1 MSIKT
6 NKLLLIFMIL
16 ALVITPLRGAWAF
29 ATPAAADIAPHCD
42 QMGSPANAMQ
52 AGMHHPD
59 TTSGSDHQCDHGC
72 DGDCCDGNCSACA
85 HSVVSLSNTITV
97 SRPLHDSPLTVPF
110 PASFPHRTVIPP
122 LRPPAS
128 L

>member
-6 NKLLLIFMIL
+6 NNLLLVLMIL

-29 ATPAAADIAPHCD
+29 STPATVDSTPHCD
-42 QMGSPANAMQ
+42 QMDMSSTAMQ
-52 AGMHHPD
+52 ADVPYPG
-59 TTSGSDHQCDHGC
+59 TTPENGHQCETGC
-72 DGDCCDGNCSACA
+72 NSDCCDGSCNACA
-85 HSVVSLSNTITV
+85 HSVVSLSNTIV
-97 SRPLHDSPLTVPF
+97 FSQNLHNTPMSVTF
-110 PASFPHRTVIPP
+110 PVTFPHRTIIPP

>member
-6 NKLLLIFMIL
+6 NKLLLAVMIL

-29 ATPAAADIAPHCD
+29 ATPASTDDMSHCD
-42 QMGSPANAMQ
+42 QMDMSSTAMQ
-52 AGMHHPD
+52 ADVHHPD
-59 TTSGSDHQCDHGC
+59 TTPETGHQCETGC
-72 DGDCCDGNCSACA
+72 NGDCCDGSCNACA
-85 HSVVSLSNTITV
+85 HIVISLSNTIVV
-97 SRPLHDSPLTVPF
+97 SQNLHNTPLSVTF
-110 PASFPHRTVIPP
+110 PVSFPHRTIIPP

>member
-6 NKLLLIFMIL
+6 NNLLLVLMIL

-29 ATPAAADIAPHCD
+29 STPATVDSTPHCD
-42 QMGSPANAMQ
+42 QMVMSSTAMQ
-52 AGMHHPD
+52 DEVHLLDTATETGHPCE
-59 TTSGSDHQCDHGC
+59 TGC
-72 DGDCCDGNCSACA
+72 NGDCCDGNCNACA
-85 HSVVSLSNTITV
+85 HSVVSLSNTIVV
-97 SRPLHDSPLTVPF
+97 SQNLHNTPLSVIF
-110 PASFPHRTVIPP
+110 PVTFPHRTIIPP

>member
-1 MSIKT
+1 MPTKT
-6 NKLLLIFMIL
+6 NKLLLALMIL

-29 ATPAAADIAPHCD
+29 ATPSAADIAPHCA
-42 QMGSPANAMQ
+42 QMDPPVNAMQ

-59 TTSGSDHQCDHGC
+59 TTTGNDHQCDHGC
-72 DGDCCDGNCSACA
+72 NGDCCDGSCNACA
-85 HSVVSLSNTITV
+85 HSVVSLLNTIVV
-97 SRPLHDSPLTVPF
+97 SRHLHDSPLTMPF
-110 PASFPHRTVIPP
+110 PVTFPQRTVIPP